1 MSTATER
8 IGVKLA
14 GALLLQ
20 YGEISTEYIRA
31 MPFLSDPGEV
41 EKVISE
47 LLKLFNVEVHQ
58 RMVSS
63 HPTPEWEEIIMLKGP
78 YLEEPPLSRF
88 TQLCSTQVR

>member
-1 MSTATER
+1 MSTATEK

-31 MPFLSDPGEV
+31 MPFLAEPHEA
-41 EKVISE
+41 EKVIRN
-47 LLKLFNVEVHQ
+47 LLNLFDVEVYQ

-63 HPTPEWEEIIMLKGP
+63 YPMPEWEEVIRLKGSYQQKSP
-78 YLEEPPLSRF
+78 GLG
-88 TQLCSTQVR
+88 